1 MLGIDSKTARILWT
15 GCVMAAGLALL
26 WLLRDVWFLLV
37 VALLF
42 SYLLSPVVTLIEKWI
57 PASWSR
63 LGKDLPLLLVY
74 LLLLGAVAAVV
85 GWIGSRVVEQAAG
98 LGEKLPELVRNRE
111 AILSWPL
118 PAWLEPMR
126 ASVLEW
132 AQGFLEGGF
141 KELLPL
147 VRDVSGKL
155 LSGLGS
161 LTLFLLVPV
170 FAFYFLK
177 DGRVL
182 AAMVLE
188 RFPFT
193 ARTMVNEI
201 FDDLHMLLAQYMRA
215 LILLSLAAF
224 VSYELFFV
232 AFDVP
237 YGTLLATLAAVLE
250 FIPVVGPLTAGGV
263 AVLVAAFSGYP
274 HIGWIVVF
282 LLAYRVFQD
291 YVLQPYLMSQGIEL
305 HPLMV
310 LVGILA
316 GEHLAGIPGLFL
328 AIPVVAAVRIVYLK
342 FEGDHGTG
350 DSHTAD

>member
-1 MLGIDSKTARILWT
+1 MLGIEAKTARTIWT
-15 GCVMAAGLALL
+15 FTVMAAGLALV

-42 SYLLSPVVTLIEKWI
+42 SYLLSPVVRLAERWI

-74 LLLLGAVAAVV
+74 LLLLGAVALVV
-85 GWIGSRVVEQAAG
+85 GWIGSRVVAQAAG

-118 PAWLEPMR
+118 PVWLEPMR
-126 ASVLEW
+126 ASAIEW
-132 AQGFLEGGF
+132 AQGFIEGGF

-147 VRDVSGKL
+147 VRDLSGRL

-161 LTLFLLVPV
+161 VTLFLLVPV

-177 DGRVL
+177 DGRIL
-182 AAMVLE
+182 TGMALE
-188 RFPFT
+188 RFPEA
-193 ARTMVNEI
+193 ARATVSEI
-201 FDDLHMLLAQYMRA
+201 FDDLHVLLAQYMRA
-215 LILLSLAAF
+215 LILLSMAAF
-224 VSYELFFV
+224 ASYELFFL
-232 AFDVP
+232 AADVP

-263 AVLVAAFSGYP
+263 VVLVAAFSGYP

-282 LLAYRVFQD
+282 LVVYRLFQD
-291 YVLQPYLMSQGIEL
+291 YVLQPYLLSQGIEL
-305 HPLMV
+305 HPLIV

-316 GEHLAGIPGLFL
+316 GEHLAGIPGMFL
-328 AIPVVAAVRIVYLK
+328 AIPVVAAMRIVYLK
-342 FEGDHGTG
+342 FE
-350 DSHTAD
+350 SR